1 MGSSFQAPWGSACC
15 CRAGNRDLL
24 SSPWCVMKPRLP
36 AWEQA
41 DQPQA
46 LSGTAF
52 HIWQNRFAKHKQ
64 TVQSA
69 RAQTDLVKYE
79 REILSL
85 TKATSGHEH
94 ARRFKRQEEEAAVRR
109 ANQVLVQRLCEVARQ
124 SERRQCRL
132 ASGEVRGEPVNS
144 SLNGVNRRKSM
155 TAINKE
161 NAALLRRLENAQ
173 SSIHSVSEARDREH
187 HEAVTARLSRH
198 RRPASDTA
206 KPPLP
211 SRPPRWPQRPLYELP
226 KARSMPSTL
235 IRLPPICE
243 ALRTPRS
250 CDRAQAQIV
259 VEKKRMPRRSRE
271 HSPEDDALLTPDDL
285 RPSVA
290 SHRTPLSAR
299 AAIATMAQER
309 AAAVTGP
316 LSASHSS
323 QRSLTEPPRA
333 EATAQRGQLLTTI
346 KGWPP
351 PACQRSFVNST
362 ASTTSEQGTGTSTVT
377 SADEERLWL
386 LSPCE
391 PATEWASPSGTRLGE
406 DEEIG
411 IGDKTAQQE
420 RENDVEIVESS
431 TRSVASAGR
440 KPSSAS
446 LELGVH
452 ELVSLSGDIEKRR
465 QATGCCNLV
474 CCDDAEMKDA
484 DTPKPNVDCDVSC
497 STSSHGAL
505 GRSEGDLSAITPNVS
520 AVEGRCSGTSVAA
533 MSVECGSCDGSDGNV
548 ITASL
553 AVSDAD
559 GVAAVSD
566 DDGNAFD
573 EDSFEDDAASAAG
586 VSVSPSFAHEHDP
599 EESDGFGSD
608 FEAGE
613 DDEEDKFEEEE
624 DETDIEKD

>member
-1 MGSSFQAPWGSACC
+1 
-15 CRAGNRDLL
+15 
-24 SSPWCVMKPRLP
+24 MKPRLP

-69 RAQTDLVKYE
+69 RAQTNLVKYE

-124 SERRQCRL
+124 SERRQCSL

-161 NAALLRRLENAQ
+161 NVALLRRLENAQ
-173 SSIHSVSEARDREH
+173 SSIQCVSEARDREH

-250 CDRAQAQIV
+250 CDRTQPQIV
-259 VEKKRMPRRSRE
+259 VEKRRMLRRSRE

-285 RPSVA
+285 RQSVA
-290 SHRTPLSAR
+290 LHRTPLSAR
-299 AAIATMAQER
+299 AAKAIMAQER
-309 AAAVTGP
+309 EVAQATGP

-323 QRSLTEPPRA
+323 RRSLNEPPWA

-346 KGWPP
+346 KGCPP

-362 ASTTSEQGTGTSTVT
+362 ASTASEQDTGTSTVT

-391 PATEWASPSGTRLGE
+391 PASEWSPSGTRLGE

-411 IGDKTAQQE
+411 IEDKTGQQE
-420 RENDVEIVESS
+420 RENDVEKVESS
-431 TRSVASAGR
+431 TRSVASAGGG
-440 KPSSAS
+440 PSSAS
-446 LELGVH
+446 LEMGVH

-474 CCDDAEMKDA
+474 FCDDAEMKDA
-484 DTPKPNVDCDVSC
+484 DTPQPNVDCGVSC
-497 STSSHGAL
+497 STSSRGAL
-505 GRSEGDLSAITPNVS
+505 GGSEGHLSAITPNVS
-520 AVEGRCSGTSVAA
+520 AVDSRCSGASVAA
-533 MSVECGSCDGSDGNV
+533 MSVECGSCDGADGNA

-553 AVSDAD
+553 AVSDEE

-566 DDGNAFD
+566 DGGNAFD
-573 EDSFEDDAASAAG
+573 EDSFEDDAASATG

-613 DDEEDKFEEEE
+613 DDDEDKFEEEE
-624 DETDIEKD
+624 DETDFEKD